1 VSLDATSVVSQVQA
15 LEAKGM
21 REVVL
26 TGVNLC
32 QYAGEYQGGHIDFA
46 ALLELILEQT
56 VSIALRISS
65 LHPNHI
71 DGRLCRI
78 IQNIRVRPHFHLSVQ
93 SGSDAVLAAM
103 KRSYTAADTLDA
115 VLRLRAAKKN
125 PFIACDII
133 AGFPG
138 ESAGDFEKTLE
149 LCRKSD
155 FAWIHAFPFSPRPG
169 TAAFTMKGSVQ
180 SSVVRERVQTLQS
193 LAVANKIAYIKSFEG
208 KTLPVITE
216 HADKS
221 RDLLGSRGLLTA
233 VHGVTE
239 NFIHVEI
246 PGHAE
251 TCRIVK
257 TLETRIQNGDEVEA
271 LAEFVF

>member
-1 VSLDATSVVSQVQA
+1 VVSQIQA

-32 QYAGEYQGGHIDFA
+32 QYTGEYHGGHIDFA

-56 VSIALRISS
+56 ASIALRVSS

-71 DGRLCRI
+71 DERFCGI
-78 IQNIRVRPHFHLSVQ
+78 IQNSRVCPHFHLSVQ
-93 SGSDAVLAAM
+93 SGSDAVLVAM
-103 KRSYTAADTLDA
+103 KRPYTASETLDA
-115 VLRLRAAKKN
+115 GLRLRSAKKN

-138 ESAGDFEKTLE
+138 ESDANFEETLE
-149 LCRKSD
+149 LCRKSN
-155 FAWIHAFPFSPRPG
+155 FAWIHVFPFSPRPG
-169 TAAFTMKGSVQ
+169 TAAFNMKNAVK
-180 SSVVRERVQTLQS
+180 SSVIRERVQILQS

-208 KTLPVITE
+208 QILPVITE
-216 HADKS
+216 HV
-221 RDLLGSRGLLTA
+221 RDNGKI
-233 VHGVTE
+233 HGVTE
-239 NFIHVEI
+239 NFIHVEVSR
-246 PGHAE
+246 PAE

-257 TLETRIQNGDEVEA
+257 TLETRIQNGDEIEA
-271 LAEFVF
+271 LAEFVE